1 MNRQRRR
8 FLRAAAAGG
17 IAYAFGRT
25 PGTVY
30 AQMAGG
36 GPFPDYKAMVCLFL
50 FGGNDSWNMVVP
62 NSTAEYDAYFAARGG
77 GTASSLAIDRGA
89 LLPISPLT
97 PDPIG
102 ATYGLHPSMAGM
114 QSLFNSGRAAVVA
127 NVGPLIRPTS
137 KAQYQT
143 AANSGHPLPPQ
154 LFSHNDQQDQWH
166 SLRGRALLK
175 SGWGGRVAD
184 VLNAQAGSQQLPINV
199 SLAGQTFFQA
209 GDIAT
214 PYVMGAAGANT
225 FDGFGAAGVA
235 AARRTAFEAV
245 ANASYNT
252 IYERGFAAVQRRA
265 VQYADRVNS
274 AILAARDFAALP
286 NSGVALSPLQTQLR
300 TVAKLIDVRTR
311 LSMSR
316 QIFFV
321 STGGFDSHDD
331 QNEDQPGLLGNVSA
345 SIASFFAALQEMGL
359 ESNVTLFTQSDFGRT
374 LTSNGD
380 GSDHAWG
387 GVQFVV
393 GGAVRGQE
401 IYGQYPVLALNGAD
415 DVGGGRI
422 IPTTSSDQYAA
433 TLARWF
439 GVQDSNLPTVAPSIG
454 NFPLRDL
461 GFMTG

>member
-1 MNRQRRR
+1 
-8 FLRAAAAGG
+8 
-17 IAYAFGRT
+17 
-25 PGTVY
+25 
-30 AQMAGG
+30 
-36 GPFPDYKAMVCLFL
+36 
-50 FGGNDSWNMVVP
+50 
-62 NSTAEYDAYFAARGG
+62 
-77 GTASSLAIDRGA
+77 
-89 LLPISPLT
+89 
-97 PDPIG
+97 
-102 ATYGLHPSMAGM
+102 MAGM

-265 VQYADRVNS
+265 VQYADRVN
-274 AILAARDFAALP
+274 AR
-286 NSGVALSPLQTQLR
+286 SSPRVISPPCPTA
-300 TVAKLIDVRTR
+300 V
-311 LSMSR
+311 SR
-316 QIFFV
+316 CRRCRR
-321 STGGFDSHDD
+321 SC
-331 QNEDQPGLLGNVSA
+331 
-345 SIASFFAALQEMGL
+345 
-359 ESNVTLFTQSDFGRT
+359 
-374 LTSNGD
+374 
-380 GSDHAWG
+380 
-387 GVQFVV
+387 
-393 GGAVRGQE
+393 
-401 IYGQYPVLALNGAD
+401 
-415 DVGGGRI
+415 
-422 IPTTSSDQYAA
+422 
-433 TLARWF
+433 AR
-439 GVQDSNLPTVAPSIG
+439 SRN
-454 NFPLRDL
+454 
-461 GFMTG
+461 

>member
-62 NSTAEYDAYFAARGG
+62 SSTAEYDAYFAARGG

-89 LLPISPLT
+89 LLPINPLT

-316 QIFFV
+316 QVFFV

-345 SIASFFAALQEMGL
+345 SIASFFAALQELGL
-359 ESNVTLFTQSDFGRT
+359 ENSVTLFTQSDFGRT

-439 GVQDSNLPTVAPSIG
+439 GVQDSNLPMVAPSIG

>member
-62 NSTAEYDAYFAARGG
+62 SSTAEYNAYFASRGG
-77 GTASSLAIDRGA
+77 GTASSLAIERSA
-89 LLPISPLT
+89 LLPINPLT
-97 PDPIG
+97 PDPTG
-102 ATYGLHPSMAGM
+102 ATYGLHPSMTGV

-127 NVGPLIRPTS
+127 NVGPLIRPTT
-137 KAQYQT
+137 KAQYQG
-143 AANSGHPLPPQ
+143 AATSGHPLPPQ

-166 SLRGRALLK
+166 SLRGRAILK
-175 SGWGGRVAD
+175 SGWGGRIAD

-214 PYVMGAAGANT
+214 PYVMGATGANT
-225 FDGFGAAGVA
+225 FLGFGATGVTG
-235 AARRTAFEAV
+235 ARRAAFEAI
-245 ANASYNT
+245 ANANYNT
-252 IYERGFAAVQRRA
+252 IYERGFAGVQRRA
-265 VQYADRVNS
+265 VQFADRVNA
-274 AILAARDFAALP
+274 AITAGRNFTALP
-286 NSGVALSPLQTQLR
+286 DSGVQLSPLQTQLR
-300 TVAKLIDVRTR
+300 TVAKLIDVRAR
-311 LSMSR
+311 LSMTR
-316 QIFFV
+316 QVFFV
-321 STGGFDSHDD
+321 STGGFDSHDT
-331 QNEDQPGLLGNVSA
+331 QNDDQPGLLGNVSA
-345 SIASFFAALQEMGL
+345 SIASFFAALQEIAL
-359 ESNVTLFTQSDFGRT
+359 DNSVTLFTQSDFGRT

-387 GVQFVV
+387 GVQLVA
-393 GGAVRGQE
+393 GGAVRGQD
-401 IYGQYPVLALNGAD
+401 IYGRYPVLSINGPD

-439 GVQDSNLPTVAPSIG
+439 GVQDSNLVRVAPSID
-454 NFPLRDL
+454 NFTQRDL
-461 GFMTG
+461 GFMIG

>member
-62 NSTAEYDAYFAARGG
+62 SSTAEYDAYFAARGG

-127 NVGPLIRPTS
+127 NVGPLIRSTS

-345 SIASFFAALQEMGL
+345 SIASFFAALQEIGL
-359 ESNVTLFTQSDFGRT
+359 ENSVTLFTQSDFGRT